1 MNQDGCM
8 WAVILSSFVTGA
20 AGIMRA
26 AYSPSLTVPVQCED
40 GASPLYCV
48 CYQPIRGIESGTA
61 RLSFTHGGRN
71 KTPRDFLVLP
81 TGTCA
86 SMLAGG
92 VPNTWCTCPPPPRS
106 WTASC
111 DLA

>member
-40 GASPLYCV
+40 GASPLCCV
-48 CYQPIRGIESGTA
+48 CYQPIRGIESGPVRRGC
-61 RLSFTHGGRN
+61 RLRMVAEIRLQETFWFC
-71 KTPRDFLVLP
+71 PRVRVLQCWLGSAQYVVHLP
-81 TGTCA
+81 SA
-86 SMLAGG
+86 SALLDG
-92 VPNTWCTCPPPPRS
+92 V
-106 WTASC
+106 
-111 DLA
+111 L